1 MKRKD
6 SLFVII
12 FILICTIL
20 VVKQSRN
27 TFIDLTNQYPY
38 LMGFIKVAV
47 LATMGELLASR
58 ISKGTY
64 KINGIILKMIIWG
77 LIGCS
82 FVLVFKLF
90 ASGVI
95 ALQED
100 YLLPQ
105 ISHHT
110 FLGKLLFAFLT
121 STLMNLIF
129 APTFMAFHRITDT
142 YIELGHGNL
151 KQIASIKSEQVIK
164 SIDWNHF
171 IKFVVFKTIPFFWI
185 PAHTVTFLLP
195 EVYRVLVAALLSIV
209 LGIILSL
216 SKRQIKRL

>member
-1 MKRKD
+1 MKIKFKD
-6 SLFVII
+6 SLFVTL
-12 FILICTIL
+12 FILIGSLLLIN
-20 VVKQSRN
+20 QSRN

-38 LMGFIKVAV
+38 LMGFIKVAI

-58 ISKGTY
+58 ISRGTY
-64 KINGIILKMIIWG
+64 KVKGIILKFIIWG

-95 ALQED
+95 SLQES
-100 YLLPQ
+100 YLLPP
-105 ISHHT
+105 SYHT
-110 FLGKLLFAFLT
+110 FWGRLLSAFLT

-142 YIELGHGNL
+142 YIELGEGNL
-151 KQIASIKSEQVIK
+151 IKITKIKSEQVIK
-164 SIDWNHF
+164 TIDWNHF

-195 EVYRVLVAALLSIV
+195 EVYRVLMAATLSIA

-216 SKRQIKRL
+216 AKRQTK